1 MRWMLTFIMTALPAL
16 ASAQETPALA
26 TEKDRLS
33 YAMGMD
39 LGAQLKTRSVEI
51 DPAVF
56 GRGLADALAGGK
68 TLLTEEEAK
77 AVITELQKAMM
88 VKLAAAAKA
97 AAEKNK
103 AEGEAF
109 LAANKAKEGV
119 VTLPSGLQYKIL
131 KVGDGRKP
139 TEADTVEC
147 QYRGT
152 LVDGTEFDSSYKRG
166 QPATFKVKG
175 GVIPGWTEAL
185 LLMPAGSK
193 WQVFVPSSLAY
204 GARAKSALIGPNA
217 TLVFEIE
224 LVAIK

>member
-1 MRWMLTFIMTALPAL
+1 MRWMLAFVISALPAL
-16 ASAQETPALA
+16 ACAQEAPALT

-77 AVITELQKAMM
+77 AVITELQKAMI
-88 VKLAAAAKA
+88 VKQAAAAKA
-97 AAEKNK
+97 AAEKNR

-119 VTLPSGLQYKIL
+119 VTLPSGLQYRIL
-131 KVGDGRKP
+131 TTGSGRKP
-139 TEADTVEC
+139 TLEDTVVC
-147 QYRGT
+147 QYRLS
-152 LVDGTEFDSSYKRG
+152 LVGGKEVDSSSEGG
-166 QPATFKVKG
+166 QPFTIPVKG
-175 GVIPGWTEAL
+175 AIKGWIEVL
-185 LLMPAGSK
+185 QLMPVGSK
-193 WQVFVPSSLAY
+193 WEVFVPPSLAY
-204 GARAKSALIGPNA
+204 GERGAGADIGPNA